1 MAKKFV
7 STSWEEKMIK
17 KIAYLFTIVFVLV
30 SLGAC
35 TKNDRASSSDK
46 ESLEDITNNKSEITI
61 YLPEG
66 QQLDKKYI
74 ENKKIAVNF
83 LPKIEGKY
91 TEKQADMIANNI
103 DKHVKVLIISSSNN
117 GLSSVFE
124 KVKDKL
130 PGVITIS
137 CDMEEF
143 NNHSLDDLLKNSN
156 IDVGLSVSNTNNL
169 LIGVKNS
176 ILMNAKKFAYI
187 YNPND
192 IDITDLEKA
201 KEYCKENK
209 MIFDEIKVD
218 KKIDD
223 KYFNEIVGKISNIEN
238 TAVYSSI
245 EDAST
250 LLLKNF
256 SKYKYIIPSLNSGND
271 GNIFSQEFA
280 LEKEYASLEREEFEA
295 IVSKKL
301 EEEGLTGKLGM
312 IIEAKKSVP
321 IEISIEIA
329 KYMYENNFMIE
340 ECYRDVSLVARGN
353 RNLNLS
359 ITPQKIGNS
368 AGYFRYL
375 NLVPRIY

>member
-1 MAKKFV
+1 
-7 STSWEEKMIK
+7 MIK

-201 KEYCKENK
+201 KEYCKENN

-218 KKIDD
+218 KNIDD

-271 GNIFSQEFA
+271 GNIFS
-280 LEKEYASLEREEFEA
+280 LEKEFASLEREEFEA

>member
-1 MAKKFV
+1 M

-201 KEYCKENK
+201 KEYCKENN

-223 KYFNEIVGKISNIEN
+223 KYFNEIIGKISNIEN

-301 EEEGLTGKLGM
+301 KEEGLTGKLGM

>member
-1 MAKKFV
+1 M

-201 KEYCKENK
+201 KEYCKENN

-245 EDAST
+245 EDASM

>member
-201 KEYCKENK
+201 KEYCKENN

-245 EDAST
+245 EDASM

>member
-1 MAKKFV
+1 
-7 STSWEEKMIK
+7 MIK
-17 KIAYLFTIVFVLV
+17 KIAYLFTIVFVLL

-35 TKNDRASSSDK
+35 GKNDRTSSSDK
-46 ESLEDITNNKSEITI
+46 ESLEKITNNKSEITI

-74 ENKKIAVNF
+74 EDKKIAVNY
-83 LPKIEGKY
+83 LPKIEGKF
-91 TEKQADMIANNI
+91 TEEQADMIANNI
-103 DKHVKVLIISSSNN
+103 DKHVKVLIISSRNN

-143 NNHSLDDLLKNSN
+143 NNHSLDDLLKDSN

-169 LIGVKNS
+169 LTGVKNS

-201 KEYCKENK
+201 KEYCKENN

-245 EDAST
+245 EDVSA

-256 SKYKYIIPSLNSGND
+256 SKYKYIIPNLNSGND
-271 GNIFSQEFA
+271 GSIFSREFA
-280 LEKEYASLEREEFEA
+280 LEKEFESMEREEFEVL
-295 IVSKKL
+295 VSKKL
-301 EEEGLTGKLGM
+301 KEEGLTGKLGM
-312 IIEAKKSVP
+312 IIEDKKSVP

-359 ITPQKIGNS
+359 IAPQKIGNS

>member
-1 MAKKFV
+1 
-7 STSWEEKMIK
+7 MIK

-201 KEYCKENK
+201 KEYCKENN

-245 EDAST
+245 EDASM

-280 LEKEYASLEREEFEA
+280 LEKEFASLEREEFEVL
-295 IVSKKL
+295 VSKKL
-301 EEEGLTGKLGM
+301 KEEGLIGKLGM
-312 IIEAKKSVP
+312 IIEDKKSVP

-359 ITPQKIGNS
+359 IAPQKIGNS